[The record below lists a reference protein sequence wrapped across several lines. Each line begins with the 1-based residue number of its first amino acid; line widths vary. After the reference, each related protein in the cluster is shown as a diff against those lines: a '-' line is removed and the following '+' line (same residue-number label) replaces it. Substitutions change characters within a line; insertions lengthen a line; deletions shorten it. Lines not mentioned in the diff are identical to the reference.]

1 MASEDL
7 YRGDWIVALRK
18 DGIRRPDDPDG
29 AAFDR
34 WVFEHPGA
42 VIVLAVDED
51 ERVACVRQY
60 RHPARG
66 TFLELPAGLRDADG
80 EDPLDTAKRELL
92 EEVEL
97 EAADWRQLF
106 SLWPSAG
113 ITAERHVF
121 FLARGLSAGDRGDFA
136 LEHEEAAMEM
146 LVGAGRR
153 PGRGGPRRAG
163 HRGADRRRRARLRRP
178 APPGQTVKASV
189 TDLLREHPVID
200 GHNDLLWALRHRH
213 NYDFDAVD
221 IGERQDGLVHTDLP
235 RLREGGVGAQFWS
248 VYVPSTMGPEAV
260 GATLEQV
267 DAAYRMIERY
277 ADRMALATTADEVE
291 AAWALGRVASL
302 LGAEGGHQI
311 DGSLAVLRMYHRLG
325 VRYLTLTH
333 NDNVA
338 WADSATDE
346 RVLGGLNDVG
356 RGVVAE
362 MNRLG
367 MMVDLSHVSAE
378 TMRDALDVST
388 APVIFS
394 HSSAYALVDHPR
406 NVPDDVLTTMAARGG
421 LCMVS
426 FVPRFVSQAN
436 RDWALAAEDAARDAG
451 IDPKELARF
460 EPFLDDLEGVDPPPA
475 ATLADVVA
483 HVEHVRDVA
492 GIDHVGLGGDYDG
505 VTTLP
510 EGLEDVSRYPNLL
523 EALAER
529 GWSADDLGQADLP
542 QRAADDACGRGRRW
556 QISA

>member
-1 MASEDL
+1 M
-7 YRGDWIVALRK
+7 R
-18 DGIRRPDDPDG
+18 
-29 AAFDR
+29 
-34 WVFEHPGA
+34 
-42 VIVLAVDED
+42 
-51 ERVACVRQY
+51 
-60 RHPARG
+60 
-66 TFLELPAGLRDADG
+66 
-80 EDPLDTAKRELL
+80 
-92 EEVEL
+92 
-97 EAADWRQLF
+97 
-106 SLWPSAG
+106 
-113 ITAERHVF
+113 
-121 FLARGLSAGDRGDFA
+121 
-136 LEHEEAAMEM
+136 
-146 LVGAGRR
+146 
-153 PGRGGPRRAG
+153 
-163 HRGADRRRRARLRRP
+163 
-178 APPGQTVKASV
+178 ASV
-189 TDLLREHPVID
+189 PDLLRDHPVVD

-260 GATLEQV
+260 SATLEQV

-291 AAWALGRVASL
+291 AAWQLGRVASL

-346 RVLGGLNDVG
+346 RVLGGLNDFG
-356 RGVVAE
+356 RDVVAE

-378 TMRDALDVST
+378 TMRDALDVSS

-406 NVPDDVLTTMAARGG
+406 NVPDDVLTTMARGGG

-451 IDPKELARF
+451 IEPKELARF
-460 EPFLDDLEGVDPPPA
+460 EPFLDDLERVDPPPA

-523 EALAER
+523 EALADR
-529 GWSADDLGQADLP
+529 GWSAEDLGKLTCRNALRVL
-542 QRAADDACGRGRRW
+542 RAVEDAANTDS
-556 QISA
+556 SAV